1 MALQTL
7 RTILLFIGKGVEEH
21 DRRLFAV
28 LDRLSEAGLSVNG
41 DKCECRLTKLKF
53 FGHELSSGGV
63 SPSEEKIAAIR
74 DARSPKDASE
84 VRPFMG
90 LVQYSA
96 KFMPDLASIARPIQD
111 LTRKGV
117 PFVWGTEQQ
126 KAFQELKRLITQAET
141 LAYYQVGCRT
151 RIVAVASPVGLGAVL
166 TQQQGGVWRVI
177 SYASRSLTDVER
189 RYSQTEKEA
198 LAIVWACKRFSM
210 YVSGQSFE
218 LETDQELYSFLFTY
232 TSISHN
238 VILNFIFIVHM

>member
-1 MALQTL
+1 M
-7 RTILLFIGKGVEEH
+7 
-21 DRRLFAV
+21 
-28 LDRLSEAGLSVNG
+28 NG
-41 DKCECRLTKLKF
+41 DKCEFRLTKLKF
-53 FGHELSSGGV
+53 FGHELSRDGV

-84 VRPFMG
+84 VRSFMG

-96 KFMPDLASIARPIQD
+96 KFMPDLASIARPFQD

-117 PFVWGTEQQ
+117 PFVWGAEQK

-141 LAYYQVGCRT
+141 LAYYQAGCRT
-151 RIVAVASPVGLGAVL
+151 RIIADASPVGLGAIL

-198 LAIVWACKRFSM
+198 LALVWACERFSM
-210 YVSGQSFE
+210 YVLAQSFE
-218 LETDQELYSFLFTY
+218 
-232 TSISHN
+232 
-238 VILNFIFIVHM
+238 

>member
-1 MALQTL
+1 M
-7 RTILLFIGKGVEEH
+7 
-21 DRRLFAV
+21 
-28 LDRLSEAGLSVNG
+28 LDRLSEVELTVNG
-41 DKCECRLTKLKF
+41 NKCEFRLTKLKF
-53 FGHELSSGGV
+53 FGHQLSSDGV

-74 DARSPKDASE
+74 DARSPKEIE
-84 VRPFMG
+84 VRSFMG

-117 PFVWGTEQQ
+117 PFVWGAEQQ
-126 KAFQELKRLITQAET
+126 KAFQELKCLITQAET

-151 RIVAVASPVGLGAVL
+151 RIDADASPVGLGAVL

-198 LAIVWACKRFSM
+198 LALAWACERFNM
-210 YVSGQSFE
+210 YVSGQRFE
-218 LETDQELYSFLFTY
+218 LETDHKPLERIYSR
-232 TSISHN
+232 TSTLCAH
-238 VILNFIFIVHM
+238 